1 MQWMQQEIVLR
12 ELPLKISPM
21 SKNTFNIQFQNWKIF
36 LLTCLCG
43 IICFVSVEE
52 ITLAQTQPVNP
63 LEAIKSDPVIPSGSG
78 QRDLTSFEKY
88 RIEKTIAEL
97 NQAAT
102 AELAQGN
109 ADRAFKLWYRHLRL
123 TRALDTIAEIKAL
136 GKIGAIAWQEN
147 RGADVRNI
155 AQRLITIQEEITSKK
170 PLSPNLLDEFAIA
183 YQEVR
188 YLDRVIAIYQQIL
201 TNNRKTN
208 SSLAEQ
214 KNLET
219 LGKLYLARFDYQQAA
234 KIYQQL
240 LTFDDQKTESRN
252 KTQFY
257 LDTLID
263 IYDRTD
269 QTKKAI
275 VTRKRLIKQYSAAQ
289 QFNKIP
295 TLEIAIARDYET
307 LNQPDKA
314 IKAYNQVFSR
324 ASQTQQLAIAS
335 DALTRL
341 AELYQ
346 QTKRTDDA
354 IATYAQL
361 IEVQQQT
368 YNYYGLVNTYDTLGK
383 IYLNLNQKAQAKLY
397 FQAGLELAKP
407 LDYKVK
413 YLNNQINHTTQ

>member
-1 MQWMQQEIVLR
+1 
-12 ELPLKISPM
+12 M
-21 SKNTFNIQFQNWKIF
+21 SKK
-36 LLTCLCG
+36 LLRSKSSTGKKLLLSCFWG
-43 IICFVSVEE
+43 ITSLFSVQS
-52 ITLAQTQPVNP
+52 ITLTQTEPFNP

-109 ADRAFKLWYRHLRL
+109 ADQAFKLWYRQLRL
-123 TRALDTIAEIKAL
+123 TRTLDTIAEIKAL
-136 GKIGAIAWQEN
+136 GKIGEIAWEEN

-155 AQRLITIQEEITSKK
+155 AQRLITIQEEITAKK
-170 PLSPNLLDEFAIA
+170 PLSPNLLNEFAIA
-183 YQEVR
+183 YQQVR

-201 TNNRKTN
+201 TNSRKTN
-208 SSLAEQ
+208 SSIAEQ

-240 LTFDDQKTESRN
+240 LTFDGQKTESRN
-252 KTQFY
+252 KKQFY

-275 VTRKRLIKQYSAAQ
+275 ATRKHLIKQYSATQ
-289 QFNKIP
+289 QTNKIP
-295 TLEIAIARDYET
+295 AIKNAIARDYET
-307 LNQPDKA
+307 LNQTDKA
-314 IKAYNQVFSR
+314 IKAYHQVVTM

-346 QTKRTDDA
+346 QTERTDDA
-354 IATYAQL
+354 IATYANL
-361 IEVQQQT
+361 IKVQQQT

-383 IYLNLNQKAQAKLY
+383 IYLNLNQRTQAKLY

-413 YLNNQINHTTQ
+413 YFNNQINHTGQ

>member
-1 MQWMQQEIVLR
+1 MQWMQQQIVLR

-21 SKNTFNIQFQNWKIF
+21 SKKLLRFKSSNWKIS
-36 LLTCLCG
+36 LLTCFWG
-43 IICFVSVEE
+43 IISLFSVQV
-52 ITLAQTQPVNP
+52 IALTQTESFNP

-78 QRDLTSFEKY
+78 QRELTSFEKY
-88 RIEKTIAEL
+88 RIEKTIADL
-97 NQAAT
+97 NQTAT

-109 ADRAFKLWYRHLRL
+109 ADQAFKLWYRHLRL

-136 GKIGAIAWQEN
+136 GKIGAIAWQGN

-155 AQRLITIQEEITSKK
+155 AQRLITIQEEITAKK

-240 LTFDDQKTESRN
+240 LTLDDQKTESRN

-275 VTRKRLIKQYSAAQ
+275 VTKKRLIKQYSAAQ

-354 IATYAQL
+354 IATYANL
-361 IEVQQQT
+361 IKVQQQT

>member
-1 MQWMQQEIVLR
+1 MLR
-12 ELPLKISPM
+12 ELPLNISPM
-21 SKNTFNIQFQNWKIF
+21 SKKLLIPNQNTWTIL
-36 LLTCLCG
+36 LLTYFLG
-43 IICFVSVEE
+43 ISNFIFVQE
-52 ITLAQTQPVNP
+52 IAQAQANPVNP
-63 LEAIKSDPVIPSGSG
+63 LEAIRSDPLFPPGYG
-78 QRDLTSFEKY
+78 QRELTSFEKY
-88 RIEKTIAEL
+88 RIEKAIADL

-109 ADRAFKLWYRHLRL
+109 ADQAFKLWYRQLRL
-123 TRALDTIAEIKAL
+123 VRALDVIAEIKAL

-155 AQRLITIQEEITSKK
+155 AQRLITIQEKITAKK
-170 PLSPNLLDEFAIA
+170 PLSPNLLNEFATA

-201 TNNRKTN
+201 TNSRKTD
-208 SSLAEQ
+208 SSIAEQ

-252 KTQFY
+252 NQQFY

-263 IYDRTD
+263 IYDRTN

-275 VTRKRLIKQYSAAQ
+275 ATRKRLIKQYSAAQ

-307 LNQPDKA
+307 LNQLDKA
-314 IKAYNQVFSR
+314 IQAYDQVFLR

-346 QTKRTDDA
+346 QTKRTDNA
-354 IATYAQL
+354 IATYTQL
-361 IEVQQQT
+361 IEVQRQT
-368 YNYYGLVNTYDTLGK
+368 YNYYGLVNTYDNLGK
-383 IYLNLNQKAQAKLY
+383 IYLNLNQQSQAKQY
-397 FQAGLELAKP
+397 FHAGLELAKP
-407 LDYKVK
+407 LDYKVE
-413 YLNNQINHTTQ
+413 YFNNQIKGIAEKSDF

>member
-1 MQWMQQEIVLR
+1 
-12 ELPLKISPM
+12 M
-21 SKNTFNIQFQNWKIF
+21 SKKLLRSKSSKGKKLLLSCFWGITSLFSIQAIA
-36 LLTCLCG
+36 LT
-43 IICFVSVEE
+43 
-52 ITLAQTQPVNP
+52 QTEPSNP

-109 ADRAFKLWYRHLRL
+109 ADQAFKLWYRHLRL
-123 TRALDTIAEIKAL
+123 TRALDTISEIKAL

-155 AQRLITIQEEITSKK
+155 AQRLITIQEEITAKK
-170 PLSPNLLDEFAIA
+170 PLSPNLLKEFAIA

-188 YLDRVIAIYQQIL
+188 YLDRVIAIYQQRL
-201 TNNRKTN
+201 TNSRKTD
-208 SSLAEQ
+208 SSIAEQ

-219 LGKLYLARFDYQQAA
+219 LGKLYLARFAYQQAA

-240 LTFDDQKTESRN
+240 LTFDDQKTESKN

-269 QTKKAI
+269 QTKNAI
-275 VTRKRLIKQYSAAQ
+275 DTRKRLIKQYSAAQ

-307 LNQPDKA
+307 SNQPDKA
-314 IKAYNQVFSR
+314 IQAYDQVFLR

-354 IATYAQL
+354 IMTYTKL
-361 IEVQQQT
+361 IKVQQQT

-397 FQAGLELAKP
+397 FQSGLELAKP